1 MGIPAGLGFLNALR
15 SNDNDE
21 IKIAADMV
29 RDVVAPA
36 LVEGSISRKVMKVD
50 TSKNLVPLDGG
61 YGKTYHVGEGTG
73 GVRVTGGL
81 ETPKYEVVTTSIVDC
96 VPYKLHKAKEEDEVK
111 FGAIEDLERYVKKH
125 IVDSIRERE
134 NRVLLGALDTAD
146 GTPTNVGTEL
156 NQDVIQAMVKLLDGT
171 QEPVNIIIKTTY
183 FRDTYG
189 WESGEIGDP
198 VLTKVIDN
206 SPDIFKTYKGLKFHP
221 LTNGFDDVDS
231 DTDGFI
237 LSDPDRVG
245 RVLVPYDVRAENDM
259 EDGIVRLSAYEFFNL
274 AVLVTDA
281 VKAFAMD
288 AVAS

>member
-1 MGIPAGLGFLNALR
+1 MAIPAGLGFINALR
-15 SNDNDE
+15 SNDHEE
-21 IKIAADMV
+21 IKIAADMI

-36 LVEGSISRKVMKVD
+36 LVEASISRQVMKVD
-50 TSKNLVPLDGG
+50 TSKNLVPLSGG
-61 YGKTYHVGEGTG
+61 YGRTYHVGEGTG

-81 ETPKYEVVTTSIVDC
+81 ETPKYEVVDTEIVDC

-111 FGAIEDLERYVKKH
+111 FGAVEDLESYVKKN

-134 NRVLLGALDTAD
+134 NRVLLGALDAAD
-146 GTPTNVGTEL
+146 GTGTAIGAEL
-156 NQDVIQAMVKLLDGT
+156 DQDAIQALVKLLDGT
-171 QEPVNIIIKTTY
+171 QDPKNIIIKTTY

-189 WESGEIGDP
+189 WESNEIGDEI
-198 VLTKVIDN
+198 LAKVINN
-206 SPDIFKTYKGLKFHP
+206 SPEIFKTYKGLKFFP
-221 LTNGFDDVDS
+221 ITNGFDDVDA

-245 RVLVPYDVRAENDM
+245 RVLVPYDVRVENDM
-259 EDGIVRLSAYEFFNL
+259 EDGIVTIGAYEFFNL

-281 VKAFAMD
+281 IKAFSMD